1 MITPEKDV
9 TIYDIAN
16 ALKISVAT
24 VSRALKDDPVV
35 NKKTKK
41 KISELAEKLGYR
53 SNILAR
59 NLRSQKTNTIGLI
72 VSKIAS
78 HFQASVISGIE
89 DIANKH
95 GYNLIISQSSE
106 QHSKEEANAKTM
118 FNNRVD
124 GLLVSL
130 AFDTK
135 NLNHFEPFFKKNIPV
150 IFFDRVIQ
158 HPNGTSI
165 VINNAG
171 AAYKATLHLIE
182 QGCKRIIHISAPS
195 KLNVYTERL
204 KGYKQALEEQN
215 IPFKKSNVI
224 ISNLGFSDGTEAA
237 EKILNMKPL
246 PDGVFVANDN
256 CAVGCMIALKKAG
269 IKIPEDIAF
278 VGFNN
283 DPVSEV
289 IEPNLTTINYPGYD
303 VGKAAA
309 QQLIN
314 HLKGLSST
322 YSTNTIILKSPFIIR
337 ASSLKKS
344 RDNYEG

>member
-35 NKKTKK
+35 NKKTRK

-106 QHSKEEANAKTM
+106 QQIKEEANAKTM

-130 AFDTK
+130 SFDTK
-135 NLNHFEPFFKKNIPV
+135 TLNHFESFFKKNIPV
-150 IFFDRVIQ
+150 IFFDRVMQ
-158 HPNGTSI
+158 HPHATSV
-165 VINNAG
+165 VIDNAD
-171 AAYKATLHLIE
+171 AAYNATRHLIE
-182 QGCKRIIHISAPS
+182 QGCKRIIHITAPS
-195 KLNVYTERL
+195 KLNVYSERL
-204 KGYKQALEEQN
+204 KGYKKALEEQN
-215 IPFKKSNVI
+215 IPFRKSNVI
-224 ISNLGFSDGTEAA
+224 ISNLGFSDGIEAA
-237 EKILNMKPL
+237 KKILSMKPF

-256 CAVGCMIALKKAG
+256 CAVGCMIALRKAG

-278 VGFNN
+278 AGFNN

-289 IEPNLTTINYPGYD
+289 VDPNLTTVNYSGYD

-314 HLKGLSST
+314 HLKGLASIH
-322 YSTNTIILKSPFIIR
+322 STNTVILKSSLIIR
-337 ASSLKKS
+337 ASSLKQNN
-344 RDNYEG
+344 R

>member
-1 MITPEKDV
+1 MITPEKEV

-16 ALKISVAT
+16 ELKISVAT

-35 NKKTKK
+35 NKKTRK
-41 KISELAEKLGYR
+41 KISDLAEKLGYR

-59 NLRSQKTNTIGLI
+59 NLRNQKTNTIGLI

-89 DIANKH
+89 DVANKH
-95 GYNLIISQSSE
+95 GFNLIISQSSE
-106 QHSKEEANAKTM
+106 QYLKEEANAKTM

-124 GLLVSL
+124 GILVSL
-130 AFDTK
+130 SFDTK
-135 NLNHFEPFFKKNIPV
+135 NLKHFEPFFKKNIPV
-150 IFFDRVIQ
+150 IFFDRVMQ
-158 HPNGTSI
+158 HPNSTSI
-165 VINNAG
+165 IINNIE
-171 AAYKATLHLIE
+171 AARIATQHLIE
-182 QGCKRIIHISAPS
+182 QGCKKIIHITAPL
-195 KLNVYTERL
+195 KQNVYIDRL
-204 KGYKQALEEQN
+204 KGYKQTLEEHN

-224 ISNLGFSDGTEAA
+224 ISNLGFYDGMEAA
-237 EKILNMKPL
+237 EKILGMKPL

-344 RDNYEG
+344 RDNY